1 MKLQAIMPLL
11 GAAMT
16 IAVCYSAGALL
27 MARLK
32 IALRRAEKLP
42 LAIILGAACVQ
53 LALYA
58 IFAARLVYKPL
69 LLGLSAAVI
78 GAAILEH
85 RRRRSL
91 SAQPAREFRWP
102 ENLPAFGYVMLFAV
116 FTIFYF
122 VNAWAP
128 ESSPDGSSYHLG
140 LIAKYLRVHGFER
153 VATNMYSGLG
163 QGVELIYALAF
174 IVGRHSAAALVHLGF
189 AFALVLAI
197 IAYGVRIG
205 KWWVGAGAAVLVY
218 ASPIVG
224 RDATTA

>member
-91 SAQPAREFRWP
+91 SARPAREFRWP

-163 QGVELIYALAF
+163 QASSSST
-174 IVGRHSAAALVHLGF
+174 RWRSS
-189 AFALVLAI
+189 
-197 IAYGVRIG
+197 
-205 KWWVGAGAAVLVY
+205 WAGIRPRRWCTS
-218 ASPIVG
+218 ASPSRWCSRSSPTECASANG
-224 RDATTA
+224 G